1 MMKSVAGVLLSFAI
15 IFPSVQQPEPAHAV
29 TCSVAGGQSGR
40 LKYSGQ
46 VSKVSA
52 TVCGNQIWKLLGKPK
67 KPVKKVWT
75 GKPRKYANMFTVV
88 PDRPRV
94 SGSTNLAVGQIAH
107 FSAQAV
113 RHTKNRLL
121 FWYPS
126 QVRFTPRTFDWT
138 FGDTTIGNNQLI
150 SHAWSTKG
158 AYPVRV
164 LVGYSVRYRIIGH
177 SVWLTLPGLVYST
190 SPPMVVNVGDDSTLN
205 SSKVVLVHWNC
216 IEKPA
221 APGC

>member
-1 MMKSVAGVLLSFAI
+1 MMKSVAGALLSVAI
-15 IFPSVQQPEPAHAV
+15 IFPTVQLPEPAHAA
-29 TCSVAGGQSGR
+29 TCAVAGGQSGR
-40 LKYSGQ
+40 LTYSGQ

-67 KPVKKVWT
+67 KPVKKVRT

-88 PDRPRV
+88 PDRPIV
-94 SGSTNLAVGQIAH
+94 LGSSNLALGQIGD
-107 FSAQAV
+107 FSAQAI

-126 QVRFTPRTFDWT
+126 QVRFTPKTFDWT
-138 FGDTTIGNNQLI
+138 FGDGVLGSGQII
-150 SHAWSTKG
+150 SHAWSAKG
-158 AYPVRV
+158 TYQVKV

-177 SVWLTLPGLVYST
+177 SLWLSLPGLVYAT
-190 SPPMVVNVGDDSTLN
+190 SSPIIVNVGGATPSN
-205 SSKVVLVHWNC
+205 ASKVVLVHWNC
-216 IEKPA
+216 TEKPT